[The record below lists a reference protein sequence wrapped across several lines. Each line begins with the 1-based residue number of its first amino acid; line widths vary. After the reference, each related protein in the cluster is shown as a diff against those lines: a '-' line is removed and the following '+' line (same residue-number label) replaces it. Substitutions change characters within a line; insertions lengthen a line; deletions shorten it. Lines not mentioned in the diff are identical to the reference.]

1 VVDCASTCFSSG
13 QKYSFLFHLLVA
25 ALFPR
30 VLVSA
35 DDDGGAV
42 SPEEEGGFVELC
54 CLKGELPV

>member
-1 VVDCASTCFSSG
+1 M
-13 QKYSFLFHLLVA
+13 
-25 ALFPR
+25 
-30 VLVSA
+30 SA